1 MKKVLLCL
9 CLGLSL
15 GACSSPHLQPVCPT
29 LVTYSKVDQQTLA
42 TELRQTPEHTQTIRW
57 ISDYIGLRDQVR
69 ECQKNKG
76 RQPEFGQPSRVFPA
90 RAGMDR
96 G

>member
-29 LVTYSKVDQQTLA
+29 LVPYSQADQQALTA
-42 TELRQTPEHTQTIRW
+42 ELLQPGDRPQTVRW
-57 ISDYIGLRDQVR
+57 IGDYIGLRDQVR
-69 ECQKNKG
+69 QCQKNTKNG
-76 RQPEFGQPSRVFPA
+76 WNIFSSSHKVK
-90 RAGMDR
+90 
-96 G
+96 